1 MDYLKNI
8 HEKVKVN
15 TSRSFIEK
23 LVDDLILL
31 NSGNVIKEIANRWK
45 YGLSVDGGKIGRY
58 ASEEYALFKY
68 EQNPLAGLGNVDLD
82 LFGDLKEGL
91 FLKRTS
97 TNKFT
102 ILSSDE
108 KYKKIGVKYGFEE
121 FGLTEE
127 QLYEFLGDLEYF
139 AFETIVKKIYN

>member
-23 LVDDLILL
+23 LVDDLILM
-31 NSGNVIKEIANRWK
+31 NSPNIIKDVARRWK
-45 YGLSVDGGKIGRY
+45 RGEGVDGGIIGRY
-58 ASEEYALFKY
+58 ADGEYALFKHQ
-68 EQNPLAGLGNVDLD
+68 QNPLPGLGNVDLEF
-82 LFGDLKEGL
+82 FGDLKEGL
-91 FLKRTS
+91 FVKRIS
-97 TNKFT
+97 VNKFT
-102 ILSSDE
+102 ILSADE

-127 QLYEFLGDLEYF
+127 ELYEFLQELEMF
-139 AFETIVKKIYN
+139 AFETIANKIYN